1 MFSFQLNDCRP
12 DKLLHQITQ
21 YFLIIHVILPVVNT
35 NNQILRMKSMLLIT
49 LVFVSFCCIFTSCE
63 SLGLCKICREVT
75 YIDGTVTG
83 EGQEAQYCDASL
95 VAIEATPD
103 YVDGN
108 MRITWECR

>member
-1 MFSFQLNDCRP
+1 ME
-12 DKLLHQITQ
+12 
-21 YFLIIHVILPVVNT
+21 NT
-35 NNQILRMKSMLLIT
+35 NNRILRMKSILLIA
-49 LVFVSFCCIFTSCE
+49 LISVSFCCIFTSCE
-63 SLGLCKICREVT
+63 SLGFCKICREVT

-83 EGQEAQYCDASL
+83 ESQETKYCDASL